1 MLSPTIGRWIET
13 PTGTLSLAAI
23 PLAFALFKIL
33 QKPRRLSK
41 VSKTEERV
49 LVLGAT
55 SGIGRSIARQY
66 AERGAVVCI
75 VGRRGALV
83 DEVVEE
89 CRQARSSLR
98 LGTTD
103 EKNDF
108 LGVTADFANVDD
120 MVRVRE
126 VIQSSVYSL
135 PFYYSFT
142 QFDLGL
148 DWKGLDTIVVA
159 AGVSALQPL
168 MAVAGVE
175 TADGGFTLEE
185 ASRNSYDNRKLC
197 WPSYCRSRLCKLP
210 LRWLIRQLTTPRYLS
225 CRKHQSHQRPPSF
238 HRYPP

>member
-41 VSKTEERV
+41 VSKTKERV

-83 DEVVEE
+83 DEVVKE

-98 LGTTD
+98 LGTSD
-103 EKNDF
+103 EKIDF

-126 VIQSSVYSL
+126 VIQSSVCQSLFFFLPGSIRPVVRLEWFRYYRCSCWGLGASASDGRRWRRNCRWRIYSRR
-135 PFYYSFT
+135 SKSRGD
-142 QFDLGL
+142 Q
-148 DWKGLDTIVVA
+148 
-159 AGVSALQPL
+159 
-168 MAVAGVE
+168 
-175 TADGGFTLEE
+175 
-185 ASRNSYDNRKLC
+185 ASY
-197 WPSYCRSRLCKLP
+197 
-210 LRWLIRQLTTPRYLS
+210 
-225 CRKHQSHQRPPSF
+225 
-238 HRYPP
+238 